1 MCKCFGMPNLDLVNA
16 VEAGEILGVSRDT
29 VLRWSNEPRLASVKL
44 PGATGARVFERDE
57 VLRLKAELKAE
68 QAKAA
73 TA

>member
-1 MCKCFGMPNLDLVNA
+1 MANLDLISA

-29 VLRWSNEPRLASVKL
+29 VLRWAQEPRLASVKL
-44 PGATGARVFERDE
+44 PGLTGARVFERAE
-57 VLRLKAELKAE
+57 VLRLKAELEAE

>member
-1 MCKCFGMPNLDLVNA
+1 MPNLDLIST

-29 VLRWSNEPRLASVKL
+29 VLRWSKPPALRLHSVQL
-44 PGATGARVFERDE
+44 PGATGARVYERAE
-57 VLRLKAELKAE
+57 VLRLKAELERE